1 MLRETVGVMRDLPRL
16 HEITSVFIRHG
27 LGDLVRRAGIAGV
40 LERAGQMLSWGAR
53 AESARLEPAQRAR
66 LALAELGPTFVKLGQ
81 LMATRVDLFP
91 PAWIAEFEKLLT
103 DTPPVA
109 FAELLPEVERALGR
123 SPFEVFR
130 DLDPVPIASASIAQ
144 VHRAQL
150 PDGTPVVLK
159 IRRPGIRAKVE
170 ADLRLLAQ
178 IAGLIES
185 EIPEARRYQPAEIAA
200 QFARSLER
208 ELDLAVEARHVERLA
223 KNFAGDPH
231 IVIPKVFAEWTSE
244 VMNVQEHVAAI
255 PGTDLA
261 AVRAAGLDPKLLA
274 ARGVESTLKMIL
286 IDGFFHADPHPG
298 NVLFLP
304 GNRIVMIDCG
314 MVGRLSPV
322 RRNQVVDL
330 LAGLA
335 RLDEEAMLDVLLDW
349 AGDAYVDEVR
359 LAADVNELVYD
370 YEGVALKDIRIGAL
384 IREFAAII
392 RRHSIVLP
400 PDLTLMFKAL
410 ITMEGLGRQFDPE
423 FHIVDHLTPMIRRA
437 LAERYK
443 PAGLMR
449 RGRGALAQAANLV
462 ASVPRD
468 LARLLRDARRGK
480 TRIDLDLKRLDH
492 FGRQL
497 DRTIDRATM
506 GIMTASLVIGSAIVM
521 TVPEGPSV
529 LGVPLLAAV
538 GVVGYVLAFV
548 NSVWIILGI
557 WRSGKD

>member
-1 MLRETVGVMRDLPRL
+1 
-16 HEITSVFIRHG
+16 
-27 LGDLVRRAGIAGV
+27 
-40 LERAGQMLSWGAR
+40 
-53 AESARLEPAQRAR
+53 
-66 LALAELGPTFVKLGQ
+66 
-81 LMATRVDLFP
+81 
-91 PAWIAEFEKLLT
+91 
-103 DTPPVA
+103 
-109 FAELLPEVERALGR
+109 
-123 SPFEVFR
+123 
-130 DLDPVPIASASIAQ
+130 
-144 VHRAQL
+144 
-150 PDGTPVVLK
+150 
-159 IRRPGIRAKVE
+159 
-170 ADLRLLAQ
+170 
-178 IAGLIES
+178 
-185 EIPEARRYQPAEIAA
+185 
-200 QFARSLER
+200 
-208 ELDLAVEARHVERLA
+208 
-223 KNFAGDPH
+223 
-231 IVIPKVFAEWTSE
+231 
-244 VMNVQEHVAAI
+244 VQEHVEAI
-255 PGTDLA
+255 PGTDMA

-304 GNRIVMIDCG
+304 DNRIVMIDCG
-314 MVGRLSPV
+314 MVGRLSPM

-335 RLDEEAMLDVLLDW
+335 RMDEEAMLDVLLDW
-349 AGDAYVDEVR
+349 AGDAYVDEAR

-370 YEGVALKDIRIGAL
+370 YEGVPLKDIRIGAL
-384 IREFAAII
+384 VREFAAII

-423 FHIVDHLTPMIRRA
+423 FHIIDHLTPMIRRA
-437 LAERYK
+437 LAERYQ
-443 PAGLMR
+443 PAGLVR
-449 RGRGALAQAANLV
+449 RGRSTLAQVANLV
-462 ASVPRD
+462 TSVPRD

-529 LGVPLLAAV
+529 LGIPLLTAF
-538 GVVGYVLAFV
+538 GVVGYVVAFM
-548 NSVWIILGI
+548 NSLWIIFGM